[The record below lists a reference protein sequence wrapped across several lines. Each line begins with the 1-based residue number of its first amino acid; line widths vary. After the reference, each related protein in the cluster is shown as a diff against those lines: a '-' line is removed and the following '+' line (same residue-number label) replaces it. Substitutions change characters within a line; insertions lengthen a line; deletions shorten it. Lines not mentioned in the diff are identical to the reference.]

1 MPEDPL
7 ESVLRL
13 VAEGRLSAEEAGP
26 IIDALQATRPAGPT
40 GASESAT
47 TTDDPRPAGASAA
60 SPSGGPGRAIRIQVT
75 DKGNQVVNL
84 RVPLALGRAAL
95 SRIPGLSEATADQIR
110 EAIETGVR
118 GPIVDID
125 DDGDT
130 VRIVVE

>member
-26 IIDALQATRPAGPT
+26 IIDALQATKSAGPAGAP
-40 GASESAT
+40 EI

-84 RVPLALGRAAL
+84 RVPLALGRAAIA
-95 SRIPGLSEATADQIR
+95 RIPGLSEATAEQIR
-110 EAIETGVR
+110 EAIETGLR

-125 DDGDT
+125 DEGDT

>member
-1 MPEDPL
+1 VPDDAL

-26 IIDALQATRPAGPT
+26 IIDALQAPKT
-40 GASESAT
+40 AT
-47 TTDDPRPAGASAA
+47 TSGAGDPTDDPRPADASTA

-75 DKGNQVVNL
+75 DNGKKVVNL
-84 RVPLALGRAAL
+84 RVPLALGRAAIA
-95 SRIPGLSEATADQIR
+95 RIPGISEATAEQIR
-110 EAIETGVR
+110 EAIETGLR

-125 DDGDT
+125 DEGDT